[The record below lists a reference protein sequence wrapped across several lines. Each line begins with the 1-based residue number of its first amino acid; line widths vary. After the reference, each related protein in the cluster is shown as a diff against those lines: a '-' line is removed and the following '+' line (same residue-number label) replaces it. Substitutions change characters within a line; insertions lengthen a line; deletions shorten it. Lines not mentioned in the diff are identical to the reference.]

1 MSTNLPALLPQSELP
16 AIPPINLGD
25 RTALMKRAA
34 NAVDLAESMVV
45 DSTVM
50 AEQLQSECATWGAE
64 ADVIEANRKG
74 YTKPFDDA
82 KAAIMDWYRPVNE
95 AYAKAREISRK
106 KLADFAT
113 AERARVERER
123 REAAERQR
131 QEQERLRVEI
141 RRKAEE
147 AAAEDRRAAEARA
160 AAERAT
166 DEDERRR
173 LEAEAKQ
180 RELCAAAQREA
191 AEIDRQVA
199 DVIPAPVIVE
209 AAKVKGVSTRE
220 VVDIEV
226 TDKAQAL
233 AWFAA
238 NPMFAEC
245 IEFSDAKLKAM
256 QKSLGDRFNVP
267 GVKVTKTL
275 GVASRKAAA

>member
-1 MSTNLPALLPQSELP
+1 MSTNLPALLPQSPLP

-25 RTALMKRAA
+25 RTALMKRATD
-34 NAVDLAESMVV
+34 AVELAESMVI
-45 DSTVM
+45 DSQVM
-50 AEQLQSECATWGAE
+50 AEQLQSECAAWGAD
-64 ADVIEANRKG
+64 ADAVEANRKG

-82 KAAIMDWYRPVNE
+82 KAAIMDWYRPVSE
-95 AYAKAREISRK
+95 AFARARDISRK

-113 AERARVERER
+113 AERTRVERER

-131 QEQERLRVEI
+131 QEQERLQAEI
-141 RRKAEE
+141 RRKNEE
-147 AAAEDRRAAEARA
+147 AAAEERRAAEARA

-166 DEDERRR
+166 NEAERQR

-180 RELCAAAQREA
+180 RELAAATQREA

-199 DVIPAPVIVE
+199 DVIPAPAIVE

-226 TDKAQAL
+226 TDKGQAL

-238 NPMFAEC
+238 NPIFAEC
-245 IEFSDAKLKAM
+245 VEFSEAKLKAM
-256 QKSLGDRFNVP
+256 QKSLGDRFAVP
-267 GVKVTKTL
+267 GIKVTKSL